1 MVEPSGHYT
10 LCTRRGPLLFV
21 AGQTG
26 EDSSG
31 KLGDLRAQT
40 RQAIANIASILEEH
54 GGSLTDVVRMTCFL
68 RDIADFKVFDEAYSS
83 ALQGICPVRTTVG
96 VTGLPAGELVEVEA
110 TAYLS
115 DETSGRTERSA

>member
-10 LCTRRGPLLFV
+10 LCMRRGLLLFL

-31 KLGDLRAQT
+31 TLGDLSEQT
-40 RQAIANIASILEEH
+40 RQAIVNIASILEEH

-68 RDIADFKVFDEAYSS
+68 RDIADFRVFDEAYSS
-83 ALQGICPVRTTVG
+83 ALQGVSPVRTTVG
-96 VTGLPAGELVEVEA
+96 VTGLPAGELVEIEA

-115 DETSGRTERSA
+115 DETSSQTQHST